1 MQAHDEY
8 IAAIRQKN
16 ARKVAF
22 WAQVNKESAAAKGT
36 KDEDDADDDD

>member
-1 MQAHDEY
+1 LQAHDEY

-22 WAQVNKESAAAKGT
+22 WAQVNKGSIAAEGT
-36 KDEDDADDDD
+36 EDEDEADDD